1 MTPKD
6 LIFGRQ
12 RLQSAV
18 WAAALKYFP
27 NEFGFFEFELLIHEA
42 CRLSLVPFALEP
54 LEWSLLF
61 SLSSQSFFAAFSLV
75 TSARSEFFSKSR
87 NWFDVYVMLTFVD
100 TNRRRLPRSIS
111 YDEATKFLDRNDNLI
126 LPQTGKGKSRISL
139 RKWFATMRNRRSCYT
154 IDGYPQEDLQSNA
167 SSDNKSLRTISS
179 DHLLRER
186 LDSPDCAQESRPDSE
201 SSQSSA
207 EKKNDDVTT
216 PSRSSEKKK
225 KYFSERANNKNIFK
239 KLIHPSYH
247 ERAAQY
253 RRLFEAKVAPG
264 PDEFLASFSCAY
276 QREIL
281 CQGRMYISQR
291 HICFYANIF
300 GWETNLV
307 LPVSEVA
314 AITKEKAA
322 KIFPNSIQIEMK
334 DETRHFF
341 ASFVNR
347 EKSLTVLLKVLE
359 KVQTEELMSPEEL
372 WEYMN
377 PEDDEK
383 AWRRRSGKSKPEN
396 SMNTSEPNTP
406 DMTPASRSL
415 GEFPSIV
422 EASSQS
428 SLEQEDVNCP
438 CDSHAGKLLLD
449 NVYPLSVE
457 EIYELLFTDSPWFKK
472 FNDTLKNTGYVASA
486 WTTDKDGVR
495 SRTCTYT
502 MALNHAMAPKS
513 CVVTEK
519 QVISHFGRNGDG
531 FIVNKETQN
540 SGIPYANDF
549 TIQCIYCVSKVSD
562 HEARIKVHGGIVY
575 KKNIWSVV
583 RGYIEKSTY
592 QGLDDHYSALED
604 TLRDECERKAMR
616 PEARQDHVDRYDEE
630 SMSSVE
636 DPITEAPRIRSPPAR
651 SRVTKR
657 DTSASLPTITPTLT
671 TTSTDYGFYIKIIIC
686 LLAGLLFLN
695 TLLLFHV
702 NKIETQATISEDVV
716 QVLQRLADY
725 GKPNEQTVALENLL
739 EKVNQLTTDLQKLK
753 QQISSKQEL

>member
-1 MTPKD
+1 MADSSCMTRP
-6 LIFGRQ
+6 
-12 RLQSAV
+12 
-18 WAAALKYFP
+18 
-27 NEFGFFEFELLIHEA
+27 
-42 CRLSLVPFALEP
+42 
-54 LEWSLLF
+54 WSLDGVQLE
-61 SLSSQSFFAAFSLV
+61 LS
-75 TSARSEFFSKSR
+75 E
-87 NWFDVYVMLTFVD
+87 
-100 TNRRRLPRSIS
+100 
-111 YDEATKFLDRNDNLI
+111 DEEPGI
-126 LPQTGKGKSRISL
+126 Q
-139 RKWFATMRNRRSCYT
+139 
-154 IDGYPQEDLQSNA
+154 IDLL
-167 SSDNKSLRTISS
+167 KTISS

-186 LDSPDCAQESRPDSE
+186 LDSPDYPPESPPGSV
-201 SSQSSA
+201 SSQSSS

-216 PSRSSEKKK
+216 PSRALVKKK
-225 KYFSERANNKNIFK
+225 KYFSEKANNKNIFK

-247 ERAAQY
+247 ERAGQY
-253 RRLFEAKVAPG
+253 RRLFGAKIGPD
-264 PDEFLASFSCAY
+264 PDEFLASYSCAY

-307 LPVSEVA
+307 VPVSEIA

-334 DETRHFF
+334 DETRYFF

-359 KVQTEELMSPEEL
+359 KVQVDELLSPEEL

-377 PEDDEK
+377 PEEDEK
-383 AWRRRSGKSKPEN
+383 VRRRRSGKAKPEQ
-396 SMNTSEPNTP
+396 SMNSSEPNTP
-406 DMTPASRSL
+406 DMTPSVSRPV
-415 GEFPSIV
+415 GEFPSIA

-457 EIYELLFTDSPWFKK
+457 EIYDLLFTDSPWFKK
-472 FNDTLKNTGYVASA
+472 FNETLKNSGYVASA
-486 WTTDKDGVR
+486 WTTDKDGIR

-540 SGIPYANDF
+540 SGVPYANDF
-549 TIQCIYCVSKVSD
+549 TIQCTYCISKVSD

-616 PEARQDHVDRYDEE
+616 PETQEPQPIDRFDEE
-630 SMSSVE
+630 SVSSVE
-636 DPITEAPRIRSPPAR
+636 DPITEIPRIRSPVR
-651 SRVTKR
+651 SRVAKR
-657 DTSASLPTITPTLT
+657 DTPAPASSAAPTV
-671 TTSTDYGFYIKIIIC
+671 TTSPTDYGFYIRIIIC
-686 LLAGLLFLN
+686 LLAGLLLLN
-695 TLLLFHV
+695 TLLLFRV
-702 NKIETQATISEDVV
+702 NSIESQPKLGDDVT
-716 QVLQRLADY
+716 QVLRR
-725 GKPNEQTVALENLL
+725 
-739 EKVNQLTTDLQKLK
+739 
-753 QQISSKQEL
+753 